1 MIGIGLERNSGSIL
15 GLAQRKLPLYS
26 QNLESLKCFNQT
38 GSENMGSPQ
47 SFKHRPLMLFATD
60 HEYLKNDFIS
70 FSNWLFFL
78 TIAHLL
84 LIMFKSQV
92 QYNLNCSNNLGDI
105 QFVWIFEGWEKI
117 KV

>member
-60 HEYLKNDFIS
+60 HEYLKNDFS
-70 FSNWLFFL
+70 ELLEKSGFDGQYSGNLSTSVFL
-78 TIAHLL
+78 EYLATTWIHLA
-84 LIMFKSQV
+84 V
-92 QYNLNCSNNLGDI
+92 RTDLGRNFTFNI
-105 QFVWIFEGWEKI
+105 EKR
-117 KV
+117 